1 MDNLKLNELDVW
13 FASYCR
19 SFGGEDAEAC
29 RNYDLKELHTCNVR
43 ENIRLLAESAGL
55 SGDRLALAEA
65 IGLLHDVG
73 RFEQYRRYRTFR
85 DSDSVNHASLGIEVI
100 RQHGLLEGLPEGNAD
115 KVIEAIRLH
124 NAFTVPASVDGDHR
138 LYLNLIRDA
147 DKLDIWRVFVD
158 HFKLPD
164 NERASAVTLGF
175 ADLPECSPEVLAC
188 INRCEMVNLSIL
200 RTLNDFKLLQ
210 ISWVF
215 DLHFPASFRLALE
228 RGHLSRLAA
237 TLPFSS
243 EVERTLRVAWDHLL
257 SRCV

>member
-1 MDNLKLNELDVW
+1 MDNVKLNYLDTW

-29 RNYDLKELHTCNVR
+29 SNYNLKELHTRKVR

-55 SGDRLALAEA
+55 SDARLAVAESV
-65 IGLLHDVG
+65 GLLHDVG

-85 DSDSVNHASLGIEVI
+85 DSDSVNHAALGIEVI
-100 RQHGLLEGLPEGNAD
+100 RQHRLLDGLSEETAETIIQA
-115 KVIEAIRLH
+115 VRLH
-124 NAFTVPASVDGDHR
+124 NVFTLPLSVNGDHR

-158 HFKLPD
+158 HFQLPES
-164 NERASAVTLGF
+164 ERGSAVTLGF
-175 ADLPECSPEVLAC
+175 ADLPECSPEVLSC
-188 INRCEMVNLSIL
+188 IGHGEMVDLSML
-200 RTLNDFKLLQ
+200 RTVNDFKLLQ

-215 DLHFPASFRLALE
+215 DLHFPASFRLAVD
-228 RGHLSRLAA
+228 RGHLARLAA
-237 TLPFSS
+237 TLPYSS

-257 SRCV
+257 SRCG